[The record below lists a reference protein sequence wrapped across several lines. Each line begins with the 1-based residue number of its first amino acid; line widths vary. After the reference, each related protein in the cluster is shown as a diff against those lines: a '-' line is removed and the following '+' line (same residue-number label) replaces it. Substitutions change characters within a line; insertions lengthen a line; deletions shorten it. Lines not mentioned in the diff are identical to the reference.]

1 MTTRKRK
8 RSEKM
13 SASKLSAPHDTSS
26 TSSLSNPQVDVATRR
41 IRKSAPIEKLI
52 NIFELYEQV
61 LSHLPMDDLLHAMQV
76 CRTLKLNIENSS
88 RLQKEFIS
96 VPDFERKIRSVI
108 TSRRTLLSGA
118 KAAQHIAAAEAA
130 GEEEEEEEEE
140 KEKGEVTFYTPHPS
154 IRLHE
159 RGLPITHPGLVSYAV
174 SRVFYHH
181 PSGRGNIS
189 AFVLSSADIWSRKR
203 TSLENM
209 LLTQPPIKRLQVSEG
224 DWPWS
229 KKQDVFV
236 ETGVFKTMRALRAPG
251 VPDVLSFYEEST
263 AASSQLRART
273 LNGIMTS
280 IDRC

>member
-1 MTTRKRK
+1 
-8 RSEKM
+8 
-13 SASKLSAPHDTSS
+13 
-26 TSSLSNPQVDVATRR
+26 LSNPQVDVATKR

-52 NIFELYEQV
+52 NIFELCEQV

-76 CRTLKLNIENSS
+76 CRALKLNIENSS
-88 RLQKEFIS
+88 RLQKELIF

-108 TSRRTLLSGA
+108 TSGRTLLSGA

-130 GEEEEEEEEE
+130 GEEEEEE
-140 KEKGEVTFYTPHPS
+140 EKGEVTFYTPHPS

-209 LLTQPPIKRLQVSEG
+209 LLTQPPIKRLAL
-224 DWPWS
+224 
-229 KKQDVFV
+229 V
-236 ETGVFKTMRALRAPG
+236 EEAGRLRGNRCVQNDASAPSSWGARRAIFL
-251 VPDVLSFYEEST
+251 
-263 AASSQLRART
+263 
-273 LNGIMTS
+273 
-280 IDRC
+280 

>member
-26 TSSLSNPQVDVATRR
+26 TSSLSNPQVDVATKR

-52 NIFELYEQV
+52 NIFELCEQV

-76 CRTLKLNIENSS
+76 CRALKLNIENLS
-88 RLQKEFIS
+88 RLQKELIF
-96 VPDFERKIRSVI
+96 VPDFERKIRTVI
-108 TSRRTLLSGA
+108 TSRHTLLSGA

-130 GEEEEEEEEE
+130 GEEEEE
-140 KEKGEVTFYTPHPS
+140 KGEVTFYTPHPS

-159 RGLPITHPGLVSYAV
+159 RGLLITHPGLVSYAV

-189 AFVLSSADIWSRKR
+189 AFVLSSADIWSQKR

-251 VPDVLSFYEEST
+251 VPDVLLFYEGST